1 MAKLLVHLDEIEKA
15 SHYFTFIKKL
25 PDLSFKYFEEVEVEL
40 NKFFGDP
47 KSGSYSLLD
56 RFKLE

>member
-1 MAKLLVHLDEIEKA
+1 M
-15 SHYFTFIKKL
+15 
-25 PDLSFKYFEEVEVEL
+25 SFNYYEEVEVEL

-56 RFKLE
+56 RFKLESLKQHFIEEFQKIYNREKEIPGTIEA